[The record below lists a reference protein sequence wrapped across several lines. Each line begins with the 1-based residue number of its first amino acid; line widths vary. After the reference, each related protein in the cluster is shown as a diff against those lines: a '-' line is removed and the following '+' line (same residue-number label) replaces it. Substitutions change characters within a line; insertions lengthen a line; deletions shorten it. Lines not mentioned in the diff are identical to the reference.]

1 MPKRAKELE
10 AKQVERLK
18 ADSTKNRRIMVGPAD
33 CAGLHLRIEGGTKSW
48 ALRMKVGEKRRDIGL
63 GPYNGKAG
71 ATDKEAAALPGL
83 SLAEAR
89 TKARE
94 IRRTARETG
103 QLVSPTWAKAEAVRV
118 QEQAAILEAAKAK
131 TFKEC
136 AEAFLEA
143 QKPKWKN
150 ANAKHVAQW
159 SSTLATYAYP
169 KIGELPVDK
178 VDTGL
183 ILEVLQQPTDGGA
196 LWATK
201 TETASRLRG
210 RIEKVL
216 AWATFRGYRQGDNPA
231 RWRGHLDNELPAR
244 GDVRKVKH
252 HAALPY
258 AEIGAFMVDLRK
270 REGLSARALEFA
282 VLTAARSNE
291 VRMATWDEIDLDRGL
306 WTIPKERMKAKKEH
320 VVPLSDAAVA
330 LLTALPR
337 IRGKHEYVFPA
348 PRGGAFSDA
357 VFRALFERMD
367 REGLTQ
373 HGFRSTFRDWAGET
387 TEYPREV
394 IEHALAH
401 QLADKAEAAY
411 QRGTLM
417 PKRMLLMAEWSKFC
431 GTVPTDG
438 DNVISIRGAA

>member
-1 MPKRAKELE
+1 MPKMVKAMSVKAVE
-10 AKQVERLK
+10 ALK
-18 ADSTKNRRIMVGPAD
+18 DDGRYAVGGAT
-33 CAGLHLRIEGGTKSW
+33 GLHLCIAGNSKAW
-48 ALRMKVGEKRRDIGL
+48 VLRVKIGDRRTDLGL
-63 GPYNGKAG
+63 GSFE
-71 ATDKEAAALPGL
+71 DV
-83 SLAEAR
+83 SLA
-89 TKARE
+89 
-94 IRRTARETG
+94 TAREKAA
-103 QLVSPTWAKAEAVRV
+103 QLRKEIIGGVDPVAEKREREAAVRV
-118 QEQAAILEAAKAK
+118 TKAKTK

-169 KIGELPVDK
+169 KIGALPVDK

-183 ILEVLQQPTDGGA
+183 ILEVLQQPTEGGA
-196 LWATK
+196 SLWEAK

-210 RIEKVL
+210 RVEKVL
-216 AWATFRGYRQGDNPA
+216 AWATFRGYRHGDNPA

-258 AEIGAFMVDLRK
+258 AEIGEFMVDLRK

-282 VLTAARSNE
+282 ILTAARSNE
-291 VRMATWDEIDLDRGL
+291 VRMATWDEIDLDRRL

-320 VVPLSDAAVA
+320 AVPLSDAAVA
-330 LLTALPR
+330 LLKALPR
-337 IRGKHEYVFPA
+337 IENVPLLFSA
-348 PRGGAFSDA
+348 PKGGAFSDA

-373 HGFRSTFRDWAGET
+373 HGFRSTFREWAGET
-387 TEYPREV
+387 TAYPREV

-417 PKRMLLMAEWSKFC
+417 PKRARLMADWAKFC
-431 GTVPTDG
+431 GTVAKP
-438 DNVISIRGAA
+438 GANIVGIKAA

>member
-1 MPKRAKELE
+1 MPKMVNAMSVKAVE
-10 AKQVERLK
+10 ALK
-18 ADSTKNRRIMVGPAD
+18 SDGRFAVGGAT
-33 CAGLHLRIEGGTKSW
+33 GLHLCIAGNSKAWVLRVKIGDRRTDLGLGSFDDVSLADAREKAVQLRKQIIGGVDPV
-48 ALRMKVGEKRRDIGL
+48 AEKRER
-63 GPYNGKAG
+63 
-71 ATDKEAAALPGL
+71 EA
-83 SLAEAR
+83 
-89 TKARE
+89 
-94 IRRTARETG
+94 
-103 QLVSPTWAKAEAVRV
+103 AVRV
-118 QEQAAILEAAKAK
+118 TKAKTK

-169 KIGELPVDK
+169 KIGALPVDR

-183 ILEVLQQPTDGGA
+183 ILEVLQQPTDDGKGPS
-196 LWATK
+196 LWEAK

-210 RIEKVL
+210 RVEKVL

-252 HAALPY
+252 HASLPY
-258 AEIGAFMVDLRK
+258 SEIGAFVVDLRK

-282 VLTAARSNE
+282 ILTASRSNE
-291 VRMATWDEIDLDRGL
+291 VRMATWDEIDLDRRL

-330 LLTALPR
+330 LLKALPR
-337 IRGKHEYVFPA
+337 IENVAYLFSA
-348 PRGGAFSDA
+348 PKGGAFSDA

-373 HGFRSTFRDWAGET
+373 HGFRSTFREWAGET
-387 TEYPREV
+387 TAYPREV

-417 PKRMLLMAEWSKFC
+417 PKRTRLMADWAKFC
-431 GTVPTDG
+431 GTVAKADA
-438 DNVISIRGAA
+438 NVVGIKAA

>member
-1 MPKRAKELE
+1 MPKMVKAMSVKAVE
-10 AKQVERLK
+10 ALK
-18 ADSTKNRRIMVGPAD
+18 DNGRYAVGGAT
-33 CAGLHLRIEGGTKSW
+33 GLHLSIAGNSKAW
-48 ALRMKVGEKRRDIGL
+48 VLRVKIGDRRTDLGL
-63 GPYNGKAG
+63 GSFE
-71 ATDKEAAALPGL
+71 DV
-83 SLAEAR
+83 SLA
-89 TKARE
+89 
-94 IRRTARETG
+94 TAREKAA
-103 QLVSPTWAKAEAVRV
+103 QLRKEIIGGVDPVAEKREREAAVRV
-118 QEQAAILEAAKAK
+118 TKAKTK

-169 KIGELPVDK
+169 KIGALPVDK

-183 ILEVLQQPTDGGA
+183 ILEVLQQPTEGGA
-196 LWATK
+196 SLWEAK

-210 RIEKVL
+210 RVEKVL
-216 AWATFRGYRQGDNPA
+216 AWATFRGYRHGDNPA

-244 GDVRKVKH
+244 GDVRKVQH

-258 AEIGAFMVDLRK
+258 ADIGEFMVDLRK

-282 VLTAARSNE
+282 ILTAARSNE
-291 VRMATWDEIDLDRGL
+291 VRMATWDEIDLDRRL

-330 LLTALPR
+330 LLKALPR
-337 IRGKHEYVFPA
+337 IENVALLFSA
-348 PRGGAFSDA
+348 PKGGAFSDA

-373 HGFRSTFRDWAGET
+373 HGFRSTFREWAGET
-387 TEYPREV
+387 TAYPREV

-417 PKRMLLMAEWSKFC
+417 PKRARLMADWAKFC
-431 GTVPTDG
+431 GHVAKP
-438 DNVISIRGAA
+438 GANIVGIKAA